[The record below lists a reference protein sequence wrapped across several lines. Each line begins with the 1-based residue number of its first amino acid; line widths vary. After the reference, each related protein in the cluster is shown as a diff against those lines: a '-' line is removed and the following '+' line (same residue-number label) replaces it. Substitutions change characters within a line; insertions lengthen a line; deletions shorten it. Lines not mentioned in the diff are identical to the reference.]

1 MRVALLVA
9 ALLMAAASNAAAQT
23 PAVWSQGR
31 FSFDTTG
38 TGWSVA
44 AIPPEEEKMVL
55 ILQPDADAANGELRQ
70 MCLLEEK
77 ATMPPRG
84 EATQA
89 VANEMNRLVLQLE
102 RLDEN
107 APGSALLEQDG
118 VVSAYDRADLVDPQN
133 SQPVN
138 RQRRHFFL
146 ADGGTIRMYQ
156 FFCFAYA
163 SAGPEAPDGLR
174 VMLER
179 LRISG
184 ATP

>member
-1 MRVALLVA
+1 
-9 ALLMAAASNAAAQT
+9 MAAASSAAAQT
-23 PAVWSQGR
+23 GPVWSQGR

-55 ILQPDADAANGELRQ
+55 ILQPDADAADGELRQ

-77 ATMPPRG
+77 TAMPPPRG

-89 VANEMNRLVLQLE
+89 IANEMTRLVVQLE
-102 RLDEN
+102 RVSED
-107 APGSALLEQDG
+107 APGSVLLEQDG
-118 VVSAYDRADLVDPQN
+118 VLSAYDRADLVDPQN

-146 ADGGTIRMYQ
+146 ADGGTVRMYQ

-163 SAGPEAPDGLR
+163 SAGSQAPDGLR